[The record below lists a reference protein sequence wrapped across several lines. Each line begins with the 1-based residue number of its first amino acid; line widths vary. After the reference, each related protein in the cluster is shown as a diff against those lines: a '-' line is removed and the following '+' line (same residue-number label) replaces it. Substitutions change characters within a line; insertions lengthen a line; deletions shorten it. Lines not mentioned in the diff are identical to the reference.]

1 MIWEIDDG
9 EKQIEGLDAAGRPD
23 PAYAASLGLLPAP
36 FGRRSMATLVELLI
50 LLLIATPAMV
60 VATPALM
67 SIASGDADP
76 AAMLENGDLL
86 WPIVTL
92 AAGNV
97 LAMIFVILQMVLLGR
112 KGVTAGKA
120 MFGLRTVNV
129 RTLEQPRFWRG
140 AVVRYLLIWLSFL
153 LPLVGPL
160 LVFAL
165 SPFFDAER
173 RGRSWLDQAAATW
186 MVDVRRGLNP
196 YDAKRMRIARK
207 SVRIPEHERG
217 PALPS
222 LATPVD
228 RDAPA
233 AYTPSGRFSGGVI
246 GAHRGT
252 SAPRTDAPAVPAAP
266 AAPAPAAPF
275 APAVAPSGMVDA
287 VPPPLASGQ
296 LLDSFA
302 SRPAGPATSATP
314 AAPSTAGPGAAPRSS
329 PAQAAPVAPAAS
341 RAPGTAAPAAPA
353 PAAPAVSSP
362 AAPGASAPAAP
373 AVPPAAAAAPA
384 LSAAVP
390 AAAAG
395 AAPAP
400 SAAAQS
406 ANAAAPGD
414 AAAGVRAVLRLDEGS
429 RIEVRG
435 ATLIGR
441 APAPVAGE
449 GAVQLVA
456 VADDTRSVS
465 KTHLAILPA
474 RRGVLVIDRGSTNG
488 SAIVRAGTELP
499 LTPGDPAPVQ
509 VGDVV
514 RFGDR
519 TLTVERA

>member
-9 EKQIEGLDAAGRPD
+9 EKQVEGLDAAGHPD

-36 FGRRSMATLVELLI
+36 FGRRTMATVIELLI
-50 LLLIATPAMV
+50 LMLFALPAML
-60 VATPALM
+60 VATPALIEIV
-67 SIASGDADP
+67 SGTGDAGT
-76 AAMLENGDLL
+76 MLSDGALV

-92 AAGNV
+92 AVGNV
-97 LAMIFVILQMVLLGR
+97 LATVFIVLQLVLLGR

-120 MFGLRTVNV
+120 VFGLRAVNV
-129 RTLEQPRFWRG
+129 RTLERPGFWRG
-140 AVVRYLLIWLSFL
+140 AVVRYLVLSLSFL
-153 LPLVGPL
+153 LPLLGPL
-160 LVFAL
+160 LVVAL
-165 SPFFDAER
+165 SPFFDSER
-173 RGRSWLDQAAATW
+173 RGRSWLDQAGATW
-186 MVDVRRGLNP
+186 LVDARRGLNP
-196 YDAKRMRIARK
+196 YDVKRMRIARK
-207 SVRIPEHERG
+207 SVRITEHERG

-222 LATPVD
+222 LATPVE

-233 AYTPSGRFSGGVI
+233 EYTPSGRLSGGVI
-246 GAHRGT
+246 GAHRRT
-252 SAPRTDAPAVPAAP
+252 TPPQPAAPGAAPVAPAAP
-266 AAPAPAAPF
+266 AAAAPF

-287 VPPPLASGQ
+287 VPPPLVAGQ

-302 SRPAGPATSATP
+302 PRGAP
-314 AAPSTAGPGAAPRSS
+314 AASAAPAPGA
-329 PAQAAPVAPAAS
+329 PAAAEPAAPVAQPEV
-341 RAPGTAAPAAPA
+341 PA
-353 PAAPAVSSP
+353 PAAPE
-362 AAPGASAPAAP
+362 
-373 AVPPAAAAAPA
+373 AAAPA
-384 LSAAVP
+384 
-390 AAAAG
+390 
-395 AAPAP
+395 
-400 SAAAQS
+400 
-406 ANAAAPGD
+406 
-414 AAAGVRAVLRLDEGS
+414 VRAVLRLDDGN

-488 SAIVRAGTELP
+488 SVIARDGAELP

-509 VGDVV
+509 TGDVV

>member
-9 EKQIEGLDAAGRPD
+9 EKQIEGLDAAGHPD

-36 FGRRSMATLVELLI
+36 FGRRTMATLIELLI
-50 LLLIATPAMV
+50 LVLFALPAML
-60 VATPALM
+60 VATPALVE
-67 SIASGDADP
+67 IVSGAGDVGT
-76 AAMLENGDLL
+76 MLSAGALV

-92 AAGNV
+92 AVGNV
-97 LAMIFVILQMVLLGR
+97 LATVFIVLQLVLLGR

-120 MFGLRTVNV
+120 IFGLRSVNA
-129 RTLEQPRFWRG
+129 RTLERPGFWRG
-140 AVVRYLLIWLSFL
+140 AVVRYLVLSLSFL
-153 LPLVGPL
+153 LPLLGPL
-160 LVFAL
+160 LVVAL
-165 SPFFDAER
+165 SPFFDSER
-173 RGRSWLDQAAATW
+173 RGRSWLDQAGATW
-186 MVDVRRGLNP
+186 LVDARRGLNP
-196 YDAKRMRIARK
+196 YDVKRMRIARK
-207 SVRIPEHERG
+207 SVRITEHERG

-222 LATPVD
+222 LATPVE

-233 AYTPSGRFSGGVI
+233 EYTPSGRLSGGVI
-246 GAHRGT
+246 GAHRRMT
-252 SAPRTDAPAVPAAP
+252 SSQPTAPGAAPAAA

-287 VPPPLASGQ
+287 VPPPLVAGQ

-302 SRPAGPATSATP
+302 SR
-314 AAPSTAGPGAAPRSS
+314 GAAP
-329 PAQAAPVAPAAS
+329 AATEAPAPAAS
-341 RAPGTAAPAAPA
+341 APAAPA
-353 PAAPAVSSP
+353 PAAPA
-362 AAPGASAPAAP
+362 
-373 AVPPAAAAAPA
+373 PAAAAAPA
-384 LSAAVP
+384 APVAQPVAPAPAAS
-390 AAAAG
+390 AAAA
-395 AAPAP
+395 PA
-400 SAAAQS
+400 
-406 ANAAAPGD
+406 
-414 AAAGVRAVLRLDEGS
+414 VRAVLRLDDGN

-488 SAIVRAGTELP
+488 SAIARDGAELP

-509 VGDVV
+509 TGDVV

>member
-9 EKQIEGLDAAGRPD
+9 EKQIEGLDAAGHPD

-36 FGRRSMATLVELLI
+36 FGRRTMATVIELLI
-50 LLLIATPAMV
+50 LMLFALPAML
-60 VATPALM
+60 VATPALIEIV
-67 SIASGDADP
+67 SGTGDAGT
-76 AAMLENGDLL
+76 MLSDGALV

-92 AAGNV
+92 AVGNV
-97 LAMIFVILQMVLLGR
+97 LATVFIVLQLVLLGR

-120 MFGLRTVNV
+120 VFGLRAVNV
-129 RTLEQPRFWRG
+129 RTLERPGFWRG
-140 AVVRYLLIWLSFL
+140 AVVRYLVLSLSFL
-153 LPLVGPL
+153 LPLLGPL
-160 LVFAL
+160 LVVAL
-165 SPFFDAER
+165 SPFFDSER
-173 RGRSWLDQAAATW
+173 RGRSWLDQAGATW
-186 MVDVRRGLNP
+186 LVDARRGLNP
-196 YDAKRMRIARK
+196 YDVKRMRIARK
-207 SVRIPEHERG
+207 SVRITEHERG

-222 LATPVD
+222 LATPVE

-233 AYTPSGRFSGGVI
+233 EYTPSGRLSGGVI
-246 GAHRGT
+246 GAHRRT
-252 SAPRTDAPAVPAAP
+252 TPPQPAAPEAAPVARAAP
-266 AAPAPAAPF
+266 AAAAPF

-287 VPPPLASGQ
+287 VPPPLVAGQ

-302 SRPAGPATSATP
+302 
-314 AAPSTAGPGAAPRSS
+314 PRG
-329 PAQAAPVAPAAS
+329 APAAS
-341 RAPGTAAPAAPA
+341 AAPAPGAPAAAAPAAPA
-353 PAAPAVSSP
+353 PAAAPEA
-362 AAPGASAPAAP
+362 AAPVAQPEVPAPAASE
-373 AVPPAAAAAPA
+373 AAAPA
-384 LSAAVP
+384 
-390 AAAAG
+390 
-395 AAPAP
+395 
-400 SAAAQS
+400 
-406 ANAAAPGD
+406 
-414 AAAGVRAVLRLDEGS
+414 VRAVLRLDDGN

-488 SAIVRAGTELP
+488 SVIARDGAELP

-509 VGDVV
+509 TGDVV

>member
-9 EKQIEGLDAAGRPD
+9 ERQIEGLDAAGRPD

-50 LLLIATPAMV
+50 LLAIAAPAMV
-60 VATPALM
+60 VATPALL
-67 SIASGDADP
+67 SIVTGAADP
-76 AAMLENGDLL
+76 AAMLEKGDLL

-97 LAMIFVILQMVLLGR
+97 LAMIFVILQLVLLGR

-140 AVVRYLLIWLSFL
+140 AVVRYLLICLSFL
-153 LPLVGPL
+153 LPLLGPL
-160 LVFAL
+160 LVVAL

-252 SAPRTDAPAVPAAP
+252 SAPRTDGPAAP

-275 APAVAPSGMVDA
+275 APAVASSGMVDA

-302 SRPAGPATSATP
+302 SRPAAPAPAPAPAP
-314 AAPSTAGPGAAPRSS
+314 AAPAP
-329 PAQAAPVAPAAS
+329 
-341 RAPGTAAPAAPA
+341 APAAPA
-353 PAAPAVSSP
+353 PAAPAP
-362 AAPGASAPAAP
+362 A
-373 AVPPAAAAAPA
+373 
-384 LSAAVP
+384 
-390 AAAAG
+390 

-400 SAAAQS
+400 SLPPSAAS
-406 ANAAAPGD
+406 AAVVSSTAGQPAHAPSPGEP
-414 AAAGVRAVLRLDEGS
+414 AAGVRAVLQLDDGS

-456 VADDTRSVS
+456 IADDTRSVS

-474 RRGVLVIDRGSTNG
+474 RRGVLVVDRGSTNG
-488 SAIVRAGTELP
+488 SAIVRAGSEMP
-499 LTPGDPAPVQ
+499 VTPGDPAPVQ